1 MSFDH
6 TILKGTTS
14 KIIEVMIRD
23 STDGNGKS
31 GITTS
36 DLIASYVREGGTR
49 TAITLASG
57 TAGDA
62 YSSGKWCEVDSSNA
76 IGLYQLHIP
85 DAALA
90 SGADAV
96 TITLQQYPI
105 ISSTFIDKTIR
116 ISLLNVD
123 LRDGADAGLVSLAS
137 VLVHTATNIPNSI
150 SSLNDIAATDIV
162 SGGAITT
169 SGGAVSNVTLVD
181 TTTTNTDMVSVA
193 GLSTF
198 DHTTDQVVAS
208 NMRGTD
214 GANTVAPDNASIA
227 AILTD
232 TGTTIPASISALNDL
247 SQSDVRT
254 AVGLASAN
262 LDAQLGDIP
271 TVSEFNARTLV
282 AAAYFDPTTDV
293 VIVGT
298 NNDKTDYALSAASR
312 EAIGDDFLSH
322 VITKGSAGTI
332 ERAFWQSLKASQLA
346 DGEVS
351 GTPTASAFDTNLTA
365 VTGAYDH
372 LLILFTSGSL
382 AGEAR
387 PISSYNSTNGRITLQ
402 EPLTAAPSSADE
414 FIVVPDHSHPVS
426 EIVEAVFNE
435 PQSSYTTAGTF
446 GYYIDAQVSSAGG
459 GATASEI
466 ADAVWDETRAGHTT
480 AGTFGYYLDDRVSQ
494 VGGGGGASAADIW
507 GALLSDYAVS
517 GTFGARFQEADR
529 YTNTTAQIRYVTQG
543 DAYDDTANNAIEW
556 SVAKDYSGASSITLT
571 IEHRVTGATLLT
583 HTVTY
588 IDASTLKAYLSSSDT
603 AFSQL
608 TTDADFG
615 VHPYT
620 VVASY
625 SGELETIV
633 NGAIS
638 IKQG

>member
-14 KIIEVMIRD
+14 KIVEVMIRD
-23 STDGNGKS
+23 STTGNGKS

-62 YSSGKWCEVDSSNA
+62 YSSGKWCEVDSSDA
-76 IGLYQLHIP
+76 MGLYQLHIP

-90 SGADAV
+90 SGVDAV
-96 TITLQQYPI
+96 TITLQEYPY

-214 GANTVAPDNASIA
+214 GANTVSPDNASIA

-271 TVSEFNARTLV
+271 TVSELNARTLV

-293 VIVGT
+293 VTVGT

-312 EAIGDDFLSH
+312 QAIGDDFLSH

-332 ERAFWQSLKASQLA
+332 ERAFWQSLKAGQLT
-346 DGEVS
+346 DGSIS
-351 GTPTASAFDTNLTA
+351 GTPTASEFDTDLTA
-365 VTGAYDH
+365 VSGAFDH
-372 LLILFTSGSL
+372 LLLLFTTGSL

-387 PISSYNSTNGRITLQ
+387 PVSTYNSTNGRIVLQ
-402 EPLTAAPSSADE
+402 DSLTAAPSSGDE
-414 FIVVPDHSHPVS
+414 FIIVPDHTTPTS
-426 EIVEAVFNE
+426 EIVEAIFSE
-435 PQSSYTTAGTF
+435 PQS
-446 GYYIDAQVSSAGG
+446 GY
-459 GATASEI
+459 
-466 ADAVWDETRAGHTT
+466 TT
-480 AGTFGYYLDDRVSQ
+480 AGTFGYYLDAQVSSAGGGDVSAIADAVWDEQRSGHLTAGTFGYYLDARVSQ
-494 VGGGGGASAADIW
+494 VSGGSGASAADIW
-507 GALLSDYAVS
+507 GALLVDYATPGS
-517 GTFGARFQEADR
+517 FGARFQEADR
-529 YTNTTAQIRYVTQG
+529 YTNTGANIRYINQG
-543 DAYDDTANNAIEW
+543 DSYDGEANPVLSW
-556 SVAKDYSGASSITLT
+556 SVTKDYTSYSLTLEIT
-571 IEHRVTGATLLT
+571 HRVTGEVLLSKAIAATNST
-583 HTVTY
+583 T
-588 IDASTLKAYLSSSDT
+588 IEASLSSTDT
-603 AFSQL
+603 AFTDL
-608 TTDADFG
+608 TTAADFG
-615 VHPYT
+615 AHRYLIKATLGSSVDSAVIGA
-620 VVASY
+620 VVIT
-625 SGELETIV
+625 ET
-633 NGAIS
+633 
-638 IKQG
+638 